1 MNRPTTEQSDIDM
14 AATTTEHAVVTPAA
28 TEQPDAGTFATEQ
41 SDRTVTAGAAGSTAS
56 MNPANA
62 IDLPTMLLVARRSLT
77 GEIHVEFNNGM
88 WWVIPDELADGI
100 LNQWMHGAK
109 QVSFV
114 WDWQGTRTGSFQCNG
129 KETSFNRYII
139 DFQTMQQR
147 NIDNDRTRRV
157 KVICV
162 LR

>member
-1 MNRPTTEQSDIDM
+1 
-14 AATTTEHAVVTPAA
+14 
-28 TEQPDAGTFATEQ
+28 
-41 SDRTVTAGAAGSTAS
+41 

-62 IDLPTMLLVARRSLT
+62 IDLQTMLLVARRSLT
-77 GEIHVEFNNGM
+77 WEIHVEFNNGM
-88 WWVIPDELADGI
+88 WWVMPDDLADGI
-100 LNQWMHGAK
+100 LNQRMHGAE

-114 WDWQGTRTGSFQCNG
+114 WDWQDTRTGSFQLNG
-129 KETSFNRYII
+129 EETSFNRYII

-147 NIDNDRTRRV
+147 NIDNDRMRRV

>member
-1 MNRPTTEQSDIDM
+1 MNRLATEQSDIDM
-14 AATTTEHAVVTPAA
+14 ASTATELAMATLAA

-56 MNPANA
+56 MTPANV
-62 IDLPTMLLVARRSLT
+62 IDLQTMLLVARRSLT
-77 GEIHVEFNNGM
+77 WEIHVEFNNGM
-88 WWVIPDELADGI
+88 WWVMPDELADGI
-100 LNQWMHGAK
+100 LNQWMHGAE

-114 WDWQGTRTGSFQCNG
+114 WDWQDTRTGSFQLNG
-129 KETSFNRYII
+129 EETSFNRYII

-147 NIDNDRTRRV
+147 NIDNDRMRRV